1 METKQ
6 CPVCGIAVAVNTIYF
21 KKRNAEY
28 NLDHRGYDDDGS
40 VDTLKKQIVCCPMG
54 GYCMLHEY
62 FEKECFDRRIVTCK
76 EYRRWQKADIPLI
89 ARHFA
94 CCAFILMYRK
104 QYKDAAYSMLKALWV
119 CESDKSC
126 NKKESENIRE
136 LTDIYFQ
143 TYFANDK
150 SLDMESLFIDLDLKR
165 RRKNFIS
172 TFYIALISYFCLSVS
187 LPRNM
192 HSKRMYLKILLFE
205 MKLCLYRKAGNYRN
219 TDIKSLSQTRK
230 KKIHFF

>member
-6 CPVCGIAVAVNTIYF
+6 CAVCGIVVEVNTIYF

-40 VDTLKKQIVCCPMG
+40 VDTLKKQIICCPMC
-54 GYCMLHEY
+54 GYCMLPEY

-76 EYRRWQKADIPLI
+76 EYRRWQKADIPVI

-126 NKKESENIRE
+126 NKKALPVTFGNKQRLFYKNI
-136 LTDIYFQ
+136 LSKTVKMPAAPMAIPLI
-143 TYFANDK
+143 AP
-150 SLDMESLFIDLDLKR
+150 
-165 RRKNFIS
+165 S
-172 TFYIALISYFCLSVS
+172 TSPSSTALEVPS
-187 LPRNM
+187 
-192 HSKRMYLKILLFE
+192 
-205 MKLCLYRKAGNYRN
+205 A
-219 TDIKSLSQTRK
+219 
-230 KKIHFF
+230 